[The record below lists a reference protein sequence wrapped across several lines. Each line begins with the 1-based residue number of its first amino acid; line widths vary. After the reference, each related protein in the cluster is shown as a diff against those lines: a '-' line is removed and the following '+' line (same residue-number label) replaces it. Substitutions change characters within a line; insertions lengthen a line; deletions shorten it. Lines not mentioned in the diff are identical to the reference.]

1 MGQAFGLFLAALLVL
16 IAVVTIRSQF
26 KLFEELRAA
35 PSMPEVDRNY
45 LRKRGKR
52 RVLNSILLFVLGG
65 MLAYT
70 YLSGNEARAEEIGD
84 RLTAARLAAQ
94 ENPNDADLKAQAVPT
109 EEEKEFRLFWASYWI
124 VFLLI
129 LFVVFTL
136 AIMDFWATRR
146 YAVKEMK
153 RIRED
158 QKMLLER
165 DLAVYRQSKRDRM
178 VRKDRP

>member
-1 MGQAFGLFLAALLVL
+1 MVFGLILAALLIL
-16 IAVVTIRSQF
+16 IAAVTVRSQL
-26 KLFEELRAA
+26 KLFAELRTT
-35 PSMPEVDRNY
+35 PSMAEEDRSY
-45 LRKRGKR
+45 LRKRARR
-52 RVLNSILLFVLGG
+52 RVLNSVFLFILGV

-70 YLSGNEARAEEIGD
+70 YLSGNESRADAIGD
-84 RLTAARLAAQ
+84 RLQKARLAAQ
-94 ENPNDADLKAQAVPT
+94 EAPDDAERKAAADPT
-109 EEEKEFRLFWASYWI
+109 PEEKEFRLFWASYWI

-153 RIRED
+153 RIRDD

-165 DLAVYRQSKRDRM
+165 DLAMYRQSKRDRI